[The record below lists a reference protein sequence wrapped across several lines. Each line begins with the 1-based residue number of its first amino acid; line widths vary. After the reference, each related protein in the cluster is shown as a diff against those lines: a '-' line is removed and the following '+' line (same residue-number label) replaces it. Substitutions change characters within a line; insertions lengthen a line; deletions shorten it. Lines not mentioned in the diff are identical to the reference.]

1 MKIAKTT
8 IVKRAIIGGL
18 VSTIFMGAGT
28 IIFGEVSGYEAKIL
42 LQSSLSGINMICNTV
57 ILGASTILALMLTL
71 LSLSR
76 AAESS
81 LTKTH
86 YKNVLLIAKFDTIL
100 IIVAVISF
108 LLLNLPITETNDVS
122 SSWYK
127 IIYYVSLAL
136 ASILGGGFIAVVTML
151 YGTIA
156 NVILIVGL
164 GVTDHP
170 LVESNHAKKENQKE
184 KTE

>member
-1 MKIAKTT
+1 MKVGTTT
-8 IVKRAIIGGL
+8 IVKRAIIGGI
-18 VSTIFMGAGT
+18 VSTIFMAAGT
-28 IIFGEVSGYEAKIL
+28 IIFGEVTDYEAKVL
-42 LQSSLSGINMICNTV
+42 LRSSLSGINMICNTV
-57 ILGASTILALMLTL
+57 ILGSSTILALMLTL

-81 LTKTH
+81 LTNTH
-86 YKNVLLIAKFDTIL
+86 YKNVLLIAKADTIL
-100 IIVAVISF
+100 IIVAVIAF
-108 LLLNLPITETNDVS
+108 LLLNLPITETEDVS
-122 SSWYK
+122 SSWYR
-127 IIYYVSLAL
+127 IIYYVSLGM

-170 LVESNHAKKENQKE
+170 LVEKNHTKKEKEKE
-184 KTE
+184 KTG